1 MCDVIIRFAKGM
13 PDTEKCSEIILVQH
27 YVKLFKRE
35 RGEGKFRFKIG
46 TILWYCMSVYL
57 PSEVKIKP
65 DIFTVHIVPLL
76 QQLR

>member
-13 PDTEKCSEIILVQH
+13 PDTEKCSDIILVQH

-46 TILWYCMSVYL
+46 TIL
-57 PSEVKIKP
+57 
-65 DIFTVHIVPLL
+65 
-76 QQLR
+76 